1 MGKTLCLILV
11 ALALATTPARAQ
23 NPIEIATGASPK
35 SAAISPDGSLAYVM
49 NLEACSVSV
58 FDTKTHKLVRTISFP
73 QTPATGYDYKKNRE
87 IPSVAEKPVEGAF
100 TQRGRYLWISFHNG
114 AEVVVFATQGRGFD
128 PKLYRNAI
136 TAIVREADGR
146 TWKRGM
152 LAIPTGKTPKV
163 IEVSPDEK
171 WVAVSNWHG
180 YSVTIIDAQQMK
192 AVKTLP
198 VSSIPR
204 GMAFSRDSRKLFVGI
219 MGGSQI
225 DVFDTRT
232 WKRRNVIA
240 NVGAGPRALILDRA
254 GRYLYASCNSSC
266 VVTKIDA
273 TRGKVVGAVAVG
285 IEPRTIAFSPD
296 ESRIYA
302 VCYGSH
308 KLCVVDTRTFK
319 VIDTRRTGE
328 NPVGMAVTPAGDVWV
343 TNQSGDS
350 VTLFPFGSSPRVAAV
365 KKPVFARPWS
375 FHRS

>member
-1 MGKTLCLILV
+1 MRKAVWLVWV
-11 ALALATTPARAQ
+11 ALGLLLSPARGQ
-23 NPIEIATGASPK
+23 NPMQISTGASPK
-35 SAAISPDGSLAYVM
+35 SAAISPDGLLAYVM

-58 FDTKTHKLVRTISFP
+58 FDAITHKLVRTISFP
-73 QTPATGYDYKKNRE
+73 QTPARGYDYKKNCE

-114 AEVVVFATQGRGFD
+114 AEVVVFATRGRGFD
-128 PKLYRNAI
+128 PRCYKRTVMA
-136 TAIVREADGR
+136 TVREADGR
-146 TWKRGM
+146 VWKRSM
-152 LAIPTGKTPKV
+152 LAIATGKTPKV

-180 YSVTIIDAQQMK
+180 YSVTIIDAAQMK

-219 MGGSQI
+219 MGGTQI

-240 NVGAGPRALILDRA
+240 NVGVAPRALILDKA
-254 GRYLYASCNSSC
+254 GRYLYASCNASC
-266 VVTKIDA
+266 IITKIDVS
-273 TRGKVVGAVAVG
+273 RGRVVGAIAVG
-285 IEPRTIAFSPD
+285 SEPRTIAFSPD

-308 KLCVVDTRTFK
+308 KLCVVDTRTFR
-319 VIDTRRTGE
+319 VVDARRTGE
-328 NPVGMAVTPAGDVWV
+328 NPVGLAVTPAGDVWV

-350 VTLFPFGSSPRVAAV
+350 VTLFPFGEKPAMAERKPASPQ
-365 KKPVFARPWS
+365 RP
-375 FHRS
+375 FPPRG